1 MALPQSITD
10 KLDIPLMAAPMF
22 LASNPELV
30 IQCCINGIIGSFPAK
45 NQRSLDGLDSW
56 LAEIGH
62 ALETAHSQTGRAPA
76 LCSES
81 DCA

>member
-1 MALPQSITD
+1 MALPQSITEQAGYSVNGRTD
-10 KLDIPLMAAPMF
+10 VSGVK
-22 LASNPELV
+22 PELV

-76 LCSES
+76 PMP
-81 DCA
+81 

>member
-10 KLDIPLMAAPMF
+10 RLDIPLMAAPMF

-45 NQRSLDGLDSW
+45 NQRSLTGWIAGLPK
-56 LAEIGH
+56 LGMRLKQPTHRQAER
-62 ALETAHSQTGRAPA
+62 QPPMQ
-76 LCSES
+76 
-81 DCA
+81 